1 MPQLD
6 ELRHLGIGDGAVL
19 LALPSDE
26 PLDLGACCSHC
37 RPTQNVI
44 DSAGENAPGRSLQR
58 DMALGLRFMPYVN
71 ILSSAGSCMVNRN
84 LPSLSI
90 L

>member
-1 MPQLD
+1 MPQLG
-6 ELRHLGIGDGAVL
+6 ELLHLRIGDGAVL
-19 LALPSDE
+19 LPLSSDE

-44 DSAGENAPGRSLQR
+44 DSAGENARVRSLQR
-58 DMALGLRFMPYVN
+58 DITLRLRFMPYVN